1 MKYKKIIKLS
11 VFFLFLGVVQLVAQ
25 EEQDVLKLSK
35 EQKEL
40 LEAQKKLLIN
50 NRNAFKATLS
60 TEQLA
65 ILKDSKL
72 TKSERERALK
82 NSLNASQKGL
92 IKKNNASLQK
102 AKTRFRA
109 TLSERQKKQIKSRMA
124 KQRGNANAKKRM
136 RRKIQK
142 VRKKG
147 IRN

>member
-1 MKYKKIIKLS
+1 MQNI
-11 VFFLFLGVVQLVAQ
+11 
-25 EEQDVLKLSK
+25 
-35 EQKEL
+35 QKECL
-40 LEAQKKLLIN
+40 KPRQKKLLIN

-60 TEQLA
+60 TEHLA